1 MPAAAF
7 QQSPIYRDNLIL
19 MMAGGAALQGR
30 QLLFIGCG
38 SPCGGVVTVFF
49 GQTSNRGLVGEER
62 LPGGATT
69 EAAPDPSCEHPG
81 QPRRPSTPARPR

>member
-62 LPGGATT
+62 LPGGG
-69 EAAPDPSCEHPG
+69 DYRGGS
-81 QPRRPSTPARPR
+81 